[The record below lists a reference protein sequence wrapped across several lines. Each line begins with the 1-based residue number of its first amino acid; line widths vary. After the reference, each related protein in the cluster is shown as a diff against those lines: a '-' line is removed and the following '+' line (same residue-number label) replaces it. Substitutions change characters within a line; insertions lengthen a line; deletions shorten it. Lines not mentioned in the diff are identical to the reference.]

1 MDYSEKIHKIG
12 RIWSIII
19 LIMII
24 SVPLIISIHYNIFP
38 PINNLFIGF
47 LTILMVYLPIN
58 IAEFLT
64 YTPMLGSAAS
74 YLVFVTGNITNLKIP
89 CAIMAMEL
97 AEVKPQSD
105 EAEVI
110 STIAVAVSSIVTATL
125 IFIGMLLIIPLKPV
139 FEMPVLQPAF
149 EQILP
154 ALFGALAAYF
164 IGRQW
169 KLAIV
174 PLGIIILIFTLL
186 DIPSGVDGV
195 FIPVLGLL
203 SVLSARILYKKGFIK

>member
-1 MDYSEKIHKIG
+1 MEYSEKIHKIG
-12 RIWSIII
+12 RIWSLLI
-19 LIMII
+19 LTMIMA
-24 SVPLIISIHYNIFP
+24 VPLIISIHFNIFP
-38 PINNLFIGF
+38 PMDSFIKGF

-110 STIAVAVSSIVTATL
+110 ATIAVAVSSIVTASL
-125 IFIGMLLIIPLKPV
+125 IFMGMLLIIPLKPI

-174 PLGIIILIFTLL
+174 PLGIIILVFSLIS
-186 DIPSGVDGV
+186 IPSGVDGV

-203 SVLSARILYKKGFIK
+203 SVLSARVMYKKGFLK